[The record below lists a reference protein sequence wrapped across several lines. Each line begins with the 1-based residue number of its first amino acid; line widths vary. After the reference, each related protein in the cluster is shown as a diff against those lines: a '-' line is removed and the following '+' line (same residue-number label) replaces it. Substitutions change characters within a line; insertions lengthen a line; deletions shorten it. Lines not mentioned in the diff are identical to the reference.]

1 MKTDQF
7 EAIRKASISN
17 IDFIISKREKLAD
30 NPVLLD
36 SAVTS
41 LATIQLA
48 INTLADQINKCHI
61 FIDTMYNYP
70 AIEDPDTGDEWIK
83 LTELHEQIWRFQNDE

>member
-30 NPVLLD
+30 NPELLD

-48 INTLADQINKCHI
+48 INTLTDQIVKCHKL
-61 FIDTMYNYP
+61 IDAISAIP
-70 AIEDPDTGDEWIK
+70 AIQDPDTGHEWVK
-83 LTELHEQIWRFQNDE
+83 LTELHDDIWRFHNDE